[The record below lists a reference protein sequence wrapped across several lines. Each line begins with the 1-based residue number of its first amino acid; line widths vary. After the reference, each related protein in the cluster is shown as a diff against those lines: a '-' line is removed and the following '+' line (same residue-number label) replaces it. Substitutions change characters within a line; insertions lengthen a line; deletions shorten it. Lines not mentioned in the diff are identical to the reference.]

1 MSSTA
6 AEATSSSSASSPAAA
21 AVADSPATPKPQQHD
36 SKPLVAAGEA
46 KKVAFSEV
54 VKASGTKS
62 EASSDPAD
70 TPTKDDALPLKA
82 AQQPSPSSAASPRK
96 SPAVVASPATSPS
109 ATASPSSAKGTN
121 AWGSARK
128 ELAPSS
134 SPLPSAPS
142 VSPSP
147 SPSSTPASSPVGA
160 AADNDASTEGDED
173 ADGDEAKKNRRK
185 KKDFTLETQSWPSL
199 GESKTS
205 PSSPARKLRPSK
217 EGDASAT
224 PSAAPALLASPVVDV
239 HPPSPVAADSAQS
252 EPAGAASANS
262 RQKKSK
268 KKGGVSWVPMKDIG
282 PAPSRAREARHRK
295 PADGKEGSHPAT
307 NGRDSSTTSA
317 TGAANSRERR
327 GREGGAPANG
337 RERRDGAGSSGREP
351 RDASKDSRERR
362 PYVPRGNPREP
373 RAPRPTIP
381 ASAAAG
387 AKEGEAAPA
396 LVATPVREPSSEGI
410 LGDESIAALPT
421 PTGLPPQRTNYSG
434 NPANRRPYN
443 PSNPRNPQNTNRRYG
458 GYQGEGYYDPTRYAR
473 PNKPETLSETIV
485 RQVEFYFSVNNL
497 CRDVYLRLR
506 MAQDGWV
513 PLHIVCNFNKMKQLT
528 TDKRLILDTLKASST
543 KLEVDDARQRL
554 RIKGDWATWIF
565 PKDEETG
572 GYLTGDGLKFLSKED
587 TDELAKAPEPLA
599 SESSRDSGR
608 QAHQEPHKELRA
620 PGGHPNNVETTPG
633 ETTPAS
639 KPKDDVGDWQP
650 ASRRRKGSILRR
662 EPTTPRGGHDEES
675 VEIDDSEISNLIIV
689 TQSPIKPRPRTRS
702 REQEE
707 AEAPPHAGELA
718 PEVMKK
724 INQGLYL
731 YEQELR
737 TGNPA
742 AEDDE
747 EEPAN
752 GLPRRLYPT
761 KVKRKEQ
768 RRRRRKSVLQRRN
781 TASNPPPFNGNA
793 TASAPSTGRAGLT
806 SSQAY
811 SVGYI
816 IASPMK
822 SSSKEKK
829 AEPDVAEAVVNIPDS
844 TQHPSRELLKK
855 NGFIQYTYDMWHD
868 NSVRERKELGVG
880 QSSEM
885 NTLYRFWSHFLR
897 TKFNQRMYDEMK
909 ELALS
914 DAKQG
919 YRYGMECIF
928 RFYSYGLEKKFRAE
942 IFKDFQQLTV
952 EDYNS
957 GSLYGLEKFWAY
969 LKYGKARLEKEGV
982 QLDIFPEIQQWLN
995 KYRTLKDF
1003 REGPQNYDH
1012 PEQQPQQLPAPV
1024 AQPEVAAN

>member
-1 MSSTA
+1 
-6 AEATSSSSASSPAAA
+6 
-21 AVADSPATPKPQQHD
+21 
-36 SKPLVAAGEA
+36 
-46 KKVAFSEV
+46 
-54 VKASGTKS
+54 
-62 EASSDPAD
+62 
-70 TPTKDDALPLKA
+70 
-82 AQQPSPSSAASPRK
+82 
-96 SPAVVASPATSPS
+96 
-109 ATASPSSAKGTN
+109 
-121 AWGSARK
+121 
-128 ELAPSS
+128 
-134 SPLPSAPS
+134 
-142 VSPSP
+142 
-147 SPSSTPASSPVGA
+147 
-160 AADNDASTEGDED
+160 
-173 ADGDEAKKNRRK
+173 
-185 KKDFTLETQSWPSL
+185 
-199 GESKTS
+199 
-205 PSSPARKLRPSK
+205 
-217 EGDASAT
+217 
-224 PSAAPALLASPVVDV
+224 
-239 HPPSPVAADSAQS
+239 
-252 EPAGAASANS
+252 
-262 RQKKSK
+262 
-268 KKGGVSWVPMKDIG
+268 MKDIG

-295 PADGKEGSHPAT
+295 PADGKEGSGPAT
-307 NGRDSSTTSA
+307 GARDNTARDSSTA
-317 TGAANSRERR
+317 AANNGRERR
-327 GREGGAPANG
+327 GREGGAPTNAG
-337 RERRDGAGSSGREP
+337 RERRDGPSGREP
-351 RDASKDSRERR
+351 RDASNSKDSRERR
-362 PYVPRGNPREP
+362 SSYAPRSNPREP
-373 RAPRPTIP
+373 RAPRPAIP
-381 ASAAAG
+381 AVAAATV
-387 AKEGEAAPA
+387 KEGEVAPA

-421 PTGLPPQRTNYSG
+421 PTGIPPQRTNYSG

-443 PSNPRNPQNTNRRYG
+443 PSNNPRNPPNTNRRYG

-506 MAQDGWV
+506 MSQDGWV
-513 PLHIVCNFNKMKQLT
+513 PLRIVCNFNKMKQLT

-554 RIKGDWATWIF
+554 RIKGDWATWVF

-572 GYLTGDGLKFLSKED
+572 GYLTGDGLKFLSKEE
-587 TDELAKAPEPLA
+587 TEELAKAPEPLA
-599 SESSRDSGR
+599 AESSRPPH
-608 QAHQEPHKELRA
+608 HQEQPHKEHRVQ
-620 PGGHPNNVETTPG
+620 GGHPNNVETTPG

-639 KPKDDVGDWQP
+639 NQAKDEYVGDWQP

-662 EPTTPRGGHDEES
+662 EPTTPRGSHDEES

-737 TGNPA
+737 TGSPA

-747 EEPAN
+747 EEAAN

-761 KVKRKEQ
+761 KIKRKEQ

-781 TASNPPPFNGNA
+781 TASNPPPLNGNA
-793 TASAPSTGRAGLT
+793 TTAPSTGRAGLT

-816 IASPMK
+816 IASPLR
-822 SSSKEKK
+822 SSLPKEKR

-928 RFYSYGLEKKFRAE
+928 RFYSYGLEKKFRPE

-982 QLDIFPEIQQWLN
+982 QLEIYPEIQQWLN
-995 KYRTLKDF
+995 KYRTLNVF
-1003 REGPQNYDH
+1003 REGPQNYDN
-1012 PEQQPQQLPAPV
+1012 PEQPQLQQPAPAV
-1024 AQPEVAAN
+1024 QPEVAAN